1 MTLII
6 GITGG
11 IGSGKSTLVEYLRN
25 NNFYV
30 HDSDEIV
37 KKIYEKSSKELKNY
51 LVNIGLQESIKNK
64 KINKKIIAEKIFSN
78 NLLRKK
84 LENFIHKE
92 VQNQRKELYLI
103 HFNNGCQII
112 QQR

>member
-11 IGSGKSTLVEYLRN
+11 IGSGKSTLVEYLRKK
-25 NNFYV
+25 NFYV

-64 KINKKIIAEKIFSN
+64 KINKKIIAEKIF
-78 NLLRKK
+78 
-84 LENFIHKE
+84 
-92 VQNQRKELYLI
+92 
-103 HFNNGCQII
+103 
-112 QQR
+112 